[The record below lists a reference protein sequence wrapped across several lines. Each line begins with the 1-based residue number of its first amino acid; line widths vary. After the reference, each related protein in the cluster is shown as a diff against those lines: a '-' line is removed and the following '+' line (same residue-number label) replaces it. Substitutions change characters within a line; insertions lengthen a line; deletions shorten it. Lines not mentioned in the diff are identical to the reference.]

1 MTGVLLMTLAAMVLS
16 AMHAIVRHVS
26 GELHPFEI
34 SFFRNLFGF
43 VAVLPLLIRAGWSG
57 LRSKQPG
64 LQVVRGLLGVT
75 AMLIWFY
82 SLSIVPIA
90 QATALSFTAVIFGSI
105 GAVVFLG
112 EAMRL
117 RRWIAVFLGFV
128 GTLVILRPGFQ
139 SLDVGASMVLAS
151 SVAWGLAVVV
161 VKKLSRTDSVISI
174 VSWMAIMLTV
184 LSFFPALL
192 VWVWPTTDQLLWLG
206 AIGVLATTGHLAMTK
221 ALKITDATAVLPL
234 DFTRL
239 IWASVI
245 GYFAFSELPDL
256 WTWLGGGIIV
266 ASATYII
273 YRESK
278 VQRRIVA
285 AQAVEEAAA
294 P

>member
-1 MTGVLLMTLAAMVLS
+1 MTLAAMVLS